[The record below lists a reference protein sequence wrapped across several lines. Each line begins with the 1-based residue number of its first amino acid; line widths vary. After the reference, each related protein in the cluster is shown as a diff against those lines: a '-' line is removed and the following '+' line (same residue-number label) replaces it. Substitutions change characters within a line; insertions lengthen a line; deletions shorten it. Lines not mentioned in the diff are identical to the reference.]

1 MDDNEYKN
9 KKSQAPSYCDRILF
23 KNNTAGEQNI
33 HFYTCNDEIMG
44 SDHRPV
50 YLGVTIKKD
59 LAHKPQDETLAKLQ
73 YLLEVI
79 A

>member
-1 MDDNEYKN
+1 
-9 KKSQAPSYCDRILF
+9 
-23 KNNTAGEQNI
+23 
-33 HFYTCNDEIMG
+33 MG